1 MPVRKV
7 GPDSYQWGTSGK
19 VYTGKDAKAKAE
31 RQGRAIYASGYREA
45 EDTDAE
51 IILMQAIL
59 PDGTVAQTSIDHV
72 DHLHWPQD
80 LLDEKVAK
88 GGAMRGRFE
97 GIEMPVGSGHH
108 CLVWSDP
115 DATEPN
121 AEASRLAGQPVFGT
135 AVVYSVYDSF
145 FEAESYKPPAS
156 AVSNAKR
163 GLALRKEYGRG
174 GLSPSEAKSQGIDSG
189 VTRARKIASGKVSR
203 HDVRRMSAF
212 NRHRKNY
219 RPEKKMPDGGPTAG
233 TIAWLL
239 WGGTSG
245 VNWAKKKS
253 ASMNA
258 ESEERQGDYMVPA
271 DIHRILE
278 SAVHLQQ
285 LQESHDGSYPEWW
298 KSKLSVVASQLDNLT
313 DVLDY
318 KVDHP
323 EEFDAE
329 DYNSF
334 TEEIQSLIDKY
345 GVLQSYYTTFGDNI
359 MDVSFSFQPHD
370 PYFDQVDFD
379 AEVQMKRDWLPE
391 IYFFDQTKDQM
402 DIGVEYEGKRYAG
415 VLAEHHLDDES
426 FDAEKPKN
434 SRISPYAALAYLKSS
449 PDACVWLLDWS
460 TEPYAWNGDVPSFD
474 YPVEDPDELEYMI
487 IEGVFEGPDAP
498 DIATDKY
505 YRAENWGG
513 DPEGPLAKA
522 LARAR
527 EKLSR
532 SRKPLRITSLPH
544 PDQKTLK
551 DFESDNWKLLPRDRM
566 GRWRKPVDSESINR
580 LTESLSSDVPSISEL
595 LTMYGGD
602 TPTNRFRLYQDLQTL
617 SLAQMDAALPDDSIV
632 EFDEADLS
640 WMTPEEYYQ
649 YVLEE
654 PLNLSDDIE
663 DDTETVEFQ
672 DRLVRYTAM
681 TMTPTEVD
689 ALLEQNLKDVVADL
703 FAPDSED
710 TEAEIAFLLAVK
722 RYQGFS
728 DRYAAE

>member
-7 GPDSYQWGTSGK
+7 GPNSYQWGTSGK

-45 EDTDAE
+45 E
-51 IILMQAIL
+51 
-59 PDGTVAQTSIDHV
+59 
-72 DHLHWPQD
+72 
-80 LLDEKVAK
+80 
-88 GGAMRGRFE
+88 
-97 GIEMPVGSGHH
+97 
-108 CLVWSDP
+108 
-115 DATEPN
+115 
-121 AEASRLAGQPVFGT
+121 
-135 AVVYSVYDSF
+135 
-145 FEAESYKPPAS
+145 SYKPPAS
-156 AVSNAKR
+156 AVANAKR

-219 RPEKKMPDGGPTAG
+219 RPDKKMPDGGPTAG

-258 ESEERQGDYMVPA
+258 ESEEHQGDYMVPA

-329 DYNSF
+329 DYAYFTNASIAEKIVQDVYGDDWWVYRGQGDPDDPDNWNYVNSGAEGLYLGVNEFVSMLSGANFDATPISNLTDDQKDEIRTWFFGINDDMRSAEDYNSF

-345 GVLQSYYTTFGDNI
+345 GVLQHYETSYYDNL
-359 MDVSFSFQPHD
+359 MDVSFSFRPHD

-415 VLAEHHLDDES
+415 VLAEH
-426 FDAEKPKN
+426 
-434 SRISPYAALAYLKSS
+434 
-449 PDACVWLLDWS
+449 
-460 TEPYAWNGDVPSFD
+460 D
-474 YPVEDPDELEYMI
+474 YNE
-487 IEGVFEGPDAP
+487 
-498 DIATDKY
+498 
-505 YRAENWGG
+505 AENWGG

-527 EKLSR
+527 EKLSQP
-532 SRKPLRITSLPH
+532 RKPLRITSLPH

-663 DDTETVEFQ
+663 DDTQTVEFQ

-689 ALLEQNLKDVVADL
+689 DLLEQNFKDVVADL

-722 RYQGFS
+722 RYQEFS

>member
-7 GPDSYQWGTSGK
+7 GPNSYQWGTSGK
-19 VYTGKDAKAKAE
+19 VYTGRDAKAKAE

-45 EDTDAE
+45 E
-51 IILMQAIL
+51 
-59 PDGTVAQTSIDHV
+59 
-72 DHLHWPQD
+72 
-80 LLDEKVAK
+80 
-88 GGAMRGRFE
+88 
-97 GIEMPVGSGHH
+97 
-108 CLVWSDP
+108 
-115 DATEPN
+115 
-121 AEASRLAGQPVFGT
+121 
-135 AVVYSVYDSF
+135 
-145 FEAESYKPPAS
+145 SYKPPAS
-156 AVSNAKR
+156 AVANAKR

-219 RPEKKMPDGGPTAG
+219 RPDKKMPDGGPTAG

-258 ESEERQGDYMVPA
+258 EESVGDICPVCDEEIEEVAICSGCDTRACIPCRDSGDWSYDERLVSNDNSG
-271 DIHRILE
+271 DICGSCITKNAERITVDDVFKIIDEPTDSKVCDQCGVGGKWSWHPSAPQFGIMCYPCHAKYNSMQMGAPRYE
-278 SAVHLQQ
+278 S
-285 LQESHDGSYPEWW
+285 
-298 KSKLSVVASQLDNLT
+298 N
-313 DVLDY
+313 
-318 KVDHP
+318 
-323 EEFDAE
+323 AE

-334 TEEIQSLIDKY
+334 TDEMDSLIEKY
-345 GVLQSYYTTFGDNI
+345 GVLQHYETSYYDNL
-359 MDVSFSFQPHD
+359 MEVSFSFRPHD
-370 PYFDQVDFD
+370 PYFDDVDFD
-379 AEVQMKRDWLPE
+379 
-391 IYFFDQTKDQM
+391 
-402 DIGVEYEGKRYAG
+402 
-415 VLAEHHLDDES
+415 
-426 FDAEKPKN
+426 
-434 SRISPYAALAYLKSS
+434 
-449 PDACVWLLDWS
+449 
-460 TEPYAWNGDVPSFD
+460 
-474 YPVEDPDELEYMI
+474 
-487 IEGVFEGPDAP
+487 
-498 DIATDKY
+498 
-505 YRAENWGG
+505 AENWGG

-527 EKLSR
+527 EKLSQP
-532 SRKPLRITSLPH
+532 RKPLRITSLPH

-617 SLAQMDAALPDDSIV
+617 SIAQMDAALPDDSIV
-632 EFDEADLS
+632 EFDETDLS

-663 DDTETVEFQ
+663 DDTQTVEFQ

-689 ALLEQNLKDVVADL
+689 DLLEQNFKDVVADL

-722 RYQGFS
+722 RYQEFS

>member
-7 GPDSYQWGTSGK
+7 GPNSYQWGTSGK

-31 RQGRAIYASGYREA
+31 RQGRAIYASGYR
-45 EDTDAE
+45 
-51 IILMQAIL
+51 
-59 PDGTVAQTSIDHV
+59 
-72 DHLHWPQD
+72 
-80 LLDEKVAK
+80 
-88 GGAMRGRFE
+88 
-97 GIEMPVGSGHH
+97 
-108 CLVWSDP
+108 
-115 DATEPN
+115 
-121 AEASRLAGQPVFGT
+121 
-135 AVVYSVYDSF
+135 
-145 FEAESYKPPAS
+145 EAESYKPPAS

-258 ESEERQGDYMVPA
+258 ESEEHQDEWHIVEVCDEGAICQDCTK
-271 DIHRILE
+271 DLE
-278 SAVHLQQ
+278 GERGFDWVIDDRYGGMGHLRC
-285 LQESHDGSYPEWW
+285 SDCH
-298 KSKLSVVASQLDNLT
+298 
-313 DVLDY
+313 
-318 KVDHP
+318 

-345 GVLQSYYTTFGDNI
+345 GVLQHYETSYYDNL
-359 MDVSFSFQPHD
+359 MEVSFSFQPHD

-379 AEVQMKRDWLPE
+379 AEKIGSRSKRKHYLTVADLKKALKKAKDTDRIAAGDIYDEDTIYTPMKR
-391 IYFFDQTKDQM
+391 IYRDRIDNNDYLIIVSDDGAGGLYWDKDTE
-402 DIGVEYEGKRYAG
+402 D
-415 VLAEHHLDDES
+415 LWNAE
-426 FDAEKPKN
+426 
-434 SRISPYAALAYLKSS
+434 
-449 PDACVWLLDWS
+449 DWS
-460 TEPYAWNGDVPSFD
+460 
-474 YPVEDPDELEYMI
+474 
-487 IEGVFEGPDAP
+487 
-498 DIATDKY
+498 
-505 YRAENWGG
+505 G
-513 DPEGPLAKA
+513 DPEGHLAKA

-527 EKLSR
+527 EKLSQP
-532 SRKPLRITSLPH
+532 RKPLRITSLPH

-617 SLAQMDAALPDDSIV
+617 SIAQMDAALPDDSIV

-663 DDTETVEFQ
+663 DDTQTVEFQ

-689 ALLEQNLKDVVADL
+689 DLLERNLKDVVADL

-722 RYQGFS
+722 RYQEFS
-728 DRYAAE
+728 DRYSAE

>member
-7 GPDSYQWGTSGK
+7 GPNSYQWGTSGK

-31 RQGRAIYASGYREA
+31 RQGRAAYASGYR
-45 EDTDAE
+45 
-51 IILMQAIL
+51 
-59 PDGTVAQTSIDHV
+59 
-72 DHLHWPQD
+72 
-80 LLDEKVAK
+80 
-88 GGAMRGRFE
+88 
-97 GIEMPVGSGHH
+97 
-108 CLVWSDP
+108 
-115 DATEPN
+115 
-121 AEASRLAGQPVFGT
+121 
-135 AVVYSVYDSF
+135 
-145 FEAESYKPPAS
+145 EAESYKPPAS
-156 AVSNAKR
+156 AVANAKR

-258 ESEERQGDYMVPA
+258 ESEEHQGDYMVPA

-334 TEEIQSLIDKY
+334 TEEMDSLIDKY
-345 GVLQSYYTTFGDNI
+345 GVLQHYETSYYDNL
-359 MDVSFSFQPHD
+359 MDVSFSFRPHD

-379 AEVQMKRDWLPE
+379 AE
-391 IYFFDQTKDQM
+391 
-402 DIGVEYEGKRYAG
+402 
-415 VLAEHHLDDES
+415 
-426 FDAEKPKN
+426 KPKN
-434 SRISPYAALAYLKSS
+434 SRISPSAALAYLKST

-460 TEPYAWNGDVPSFD
+460 TENYGDAGNPSYD
-474 YPVEDPDELEYMI
+474 YPVEDPDELELMI
-487 IEGVFEGPDAP
+487 IEGVFEGSDAP

-505 YRAENWGG
+505 YQAENWGG

-527 EKLSR
+527 EKLSQP
-532 SRKPLRITSLPH
+532 RKPLRITSLPH

-617 SLAQMDAALPDDSIV
+617 SIAQMDAALPDDSIV

-663 DDTETVEFQ
+663 DDTQTVEFQ

-689 ALLEQNLKDVVADL
+689 DLLEQNFKDVVADL

-722 RYQGFS
+722 RYQEFS

>member
-7 GPDSYQWGTSGK
+7 GPNSYQWGNSGK

-45 EDTDAE
+45 EGRYRVAAGQGGYSYTPLE
-51 IILMQAIL
+51 EPCPSCGVNEENVLMIYRD
-59 PDGTVAQTSIDHV
+59 DGTVEKACKRGDCDMQVVLSK
-72 DHLHWPQD
+72 PRPRSG
-80 LLDEKVAK
+80 LLNKVK
-88 GGAMRGRFE
+88 NLF
-97 GIEMPVGSGHH
+97 S
-108 CLVWSDP
+108 
-115 DATEPN
+115 
-121 AEASRLAGQPVFGT
+121 
-135 AVVYSVYDSF
+135 
-145 FEAESYKPPAS
+145 AESYKPPAS
-156 AVSNAKR
+156 AVANAKR

-219 RPEKKMPDGGPTAG
+219 RPDKKMPDGGPTAG

-258 ESEERQGDYMVPA
+258 ESEEHQGDYMVPA

-285 LQESHDGSYPEWW
+285 LQESHEGSYPEWW

-345 GVLQSYYTTFGDNI
+345 GVLQHYETMYYDNL
-359 MDVSFSFQPHD
+359 MEVSFSFRPHD
-370 PYFDQVDFD
+370 PYFDDVDFD

-402 DIGVEYEGKRYAG
+402 DIGVEYQGKRYAG

-434 SRISPYAALAYLKSS
+434 SRISPSAALAYLKSS

-460 TEPYAWNGDVPSFD
+460 TENYGDAGNPSYD
-474 YPVEDPDELEYMI
+474 YPVEDPDEFELMI
-487 IEGVFEGPDAP
+487 YEGVFEGPDAP

-527 EKLSR
+527 EKLSQP
-532 SRKPLRITSLPH
+532 RKPLRITSLPH

-617 SLAQMDAALPDDSIV
+617 SIAQMDAALPDDSIV

-663 DDTETVEFQ
+663 DDTQTVEFQ

-689 ALLEQNLKDVVADL
+689 DLLEQNFKDVVADL

-722 RYQGFS
+722 RYQEFS

>member
-7 GPDSYQWGTSGK
+7 GPNSYQWGTSGK

-31 RQGRAIYASGYREA
+31 RQGRAIYASGYR
-45 EDTDAE
+45 
-51 IILMQAIL
+51 
-59 PDGTVAQTSIDHV
+59 
-72 DHLHWPQD
+72 
-80 LLDEKVAK
+80 
-88 GGAMRGRFE
+88 
-97 GIEMPVGSGHH
+97 
-108 CLVWSDP
+108 
-115 DATEPN
+115 
-121 AEASRLAGQPVFGT
+121 
-135 AVVYSVYDSF
+135 
-145 FEAESYKPPAS
+145 EAESYKPPAS

-258 ESEERQGDYMVPA
+258 ESEERYGKDYMVPA

-334 TEEIQSLIDKY
+334 TEEMDSLIDKY
-345 GVLQSYYTTFGDNI
+345 GVLQHYETSYSDNL

-379 AEVQMKRDWLPE
+379 AEKIGSRSKRKHYLTVADLKKALKKAKDTDRIAAGDIYDEDTIYTPMKR
-391 IYFFDQTKDQM
+391 IYRDRIDNNDYLIIVSDDGAGGLYWDKDTE
-402 DIGVEYEGKRYAG
+402 D
-415 VLAEHHLDDES
+415 LWNAE
-426 FDAEKPKN
+426 
-434 SRISPYAALAYLKSS
+434 
-449 PDACVWLLDWS
+449 DWS
-460 TEPYAWNGDVPSFD
+460 
-474 YPVEDPDELEYMI
+474 
-487 IEGVFEGPDAP
+487 
-498 DIATDKY
+498 
-505 YRAENWGG
+505 G

-527 EKLSR
+527 EKLSQP
-532 SRKPLRITSLPH
+532 RKPLRITSLPH

-617 SLAQMDAALPDDSIV
+617 SIAQMDAALPDDSIV

-663 DDTETVEFQ
+663 DDTQTVEFQ

-689 ALLEQNLKDVVADL
+689 DLLERNLKDVVADL

-722 RYQGFS
+722 RYQEFS

>member
-7 GPDSYQWGTSGK
+7 GPNSYQWGNSGK

-45 EDTDAE
+45 E
-51 IILMQAIL
+51 
-59 PDGTVAQTSIDHV
+59 
-72 DHLHWPQD
+72 
-80 LLDEKVAK
+80 
-88 GGAMRGRFE
+88 
-97 GIEMPVGSGHH
+97 
-108 CLVWSDP
+108 
-115 DATEPN
+115 
-121 AEASRLAGQPVFGT
+121 
-135 AVVYSVYDSF
+135 
-145 FEAESYKPPAS
+145 SYKPPAS
-156 AVSNAKR
+156 AVANAKR

-258 ESEERQGDYMVPA
+258 ESEEHQGDYMVPA

-329 DYNSF
+329 DYAYFTNASIAEKIVQDVYGDDWWVYRGKGDPDDPDNWNYVNSGAEGLYLGVNEFVSMLSGANFDATPISNLTDDQKDEIRTWFFGINDDMRSAEDYNSF
-334 TEEIQSLIDKY
+334 TDELQSLIDKY

-359 MDVSFSFQPHD
+359 MDVSFSFRPHD
-370 PYFDQVDFD
+370 PYFDDVDFD
-379 AEVQMKRDWLPE
+379 AE
-391 IYFFDQTKDQM
+391 
-402 DIGVEYEGKRYAG
+402 
-415 VLAEHHLDDES
+415 S
-426 FDAEKPKN
+426 PKN
-434 SRISPYAALAYLKSS
+434 SRISPSAALSYLKSS

-460 TEPYAWNGDVPSFD
+460 TENYGDAGNPSYD
-474 YPVEDPDELEYMI
+474 YPVEDPDELELMI

-527 EKLSR
+527 EKLSQP
-532 SRKPLRITSLPH
+532 RKPLRITSLPH

-663 DDTETVEFQ
+663 DDTQTVEFQ

-689 ALLEQNLKDVVADL
+689 DLLEQNFKDVVADL

-722 RYQGFS
+722 RYQEFS

>member
-7 GPDSYQWGTSGK
+7 GPNSYQWGTSGK

-45 EDTDAE
+45 E
-51 IILMQAIL
+51 
-59 PDGTVAQTSIDHV
+59 
-72 DHLHWPQD
+72 
-80 LLDEKVAK
+80 
-88 GGAMRGRFE
+88 
-97 GIEMPVGSGHH
+97 
-108 CLVWSDP
+108 
-115 DATEPN
+115 
-121 AEASRLAGQPVFGT
+121 
-135 AVVYSVYDSF
+135 
-145 FEAESYKPPAS
+145 SYKPPAS
-156 AVSNAKR
+156 AVANAKR

-219 RPEKKMPDGGPTAG
+219 RPDKKMPDGGPTAG

-258 ESEERQGDYMVPA
+258 ESEEHQGDYMVPA

-329 DYNSF
+329 DYAYSTNASIAEKIVQDVYGDDWWVYRGKGDPDDPDNWNYVNSGAEGLYLGVNEFVSMLSGANFDATPISNLTDDQKDEIRTWFFGINDDMRSAEDYNSF

-345 GVLQSYYTTFGDNI
+345 GVLQHYETSYYDNL
-359 MDVSFSFQPHD
+359 MDVSFSFRPHD

-415 VLAEHHLDDES
+415 VLAEH
-426 FDAEKPKN
+426 
-434 SRISPYAALAYLKSS
+434 
-449 PDACVWLLDWS
+449 
-460 TEPYAWNGDVPSFD
+460 D
-474 YPVEDPDELEYMI
+474 YNE
-487 IEGVFEGPDAP
+487 
-498 DIATDKY
+498 
-505 YRAENWGG
+505 AENWGG

-527 EKLSR
+527 EKLSQP
-532 SRKPLRITSLPH
+532 RKPLRITSLPH

-663 DDTETVEFQ
+663 DDTQTVEFQ

-689 ALLEQNLKDVVADL
+689 DLLEQNFKDVVADL

-722 RYQGFS
+722 RYQEFS

>member
-7 GPDSYQWGTSGK
+7 GPNSYQWGTSGK

-31 RQGRAIYASGYREA
+31 RQGRAIYASGYR
-45 EDTDAE
+45 
-51 IILMQAIL
+51 
-59 PDGTVAQTSIDHV
+59 
-72 DHLHWPQD
+72 
-80 LLDEKVAK
+80 
-88 GGAMRGRFE
+88 
-97 GIEMPVGSGHH
+97 
-108 CLVWSDP
+108 
-115 DATEPN
+115 
-121 AEASRLAGQPVFGT
+121 
-135 AVVYSVYDSF
+135 
-145 FEAESYKPPAS
+145 EAESYKPPAS

-258 ESEERQGDYMVPA
+258 ESEEHQDEWHIVEVCDEGAICQDCTK
-271 DIHRILE
+271 DLE
-278 SAVHLQQ
+278 GERGFDWVIDDRYGGMGHLRC
-285 LQESHDGSYPEWW
+285 SDCH
-298 KSKLSVVASQLDNLT
+298 
-313 DVLDY
+313 
-318 KVDHP
+318 

-345 GVLQSYYTTFGDNI
+345 GVLQHYETSYYDNL
-359 MDVSFSFQPHD
+359 MEVSFSFQPHD

-379 AEVQMKRDWLPE
+379 AEKIGSRSKRKHYLTVADLKKALKKAKDTDRIAAGDIYDEDTIYTPMKR
-391 IYFFDQTKDQM
+391 IYRDRIDNNDYLIIVSDDGAGGLYWDKDTE
-402 DIGVEYEGKRYAG
+402 D
-415 VLAEHHLDDES
+415 LWNAE
-426 FDAEKPKN
+426 
-434 SRISPYAALAYLKSS
+434 
-449 PDACVWLLDWS
+449 DWS
-460 TEPYAWNGDVPSFD
+460 
-474 YPVEDPDELEYMI
+474 
-487 IEGVFEGPDAP
+487 
-498 DIATDKY
+498 
-505 YRAENWGG
+505 G

-527 EKLSR
+527 EKLSQP
-532 SRKPLRITSLPH
+532 RKPLRITSLPH

-617 SLAQMDAALPDDSIV
+617 SIAQMDAALPDDSIV

-654 PLNLSDDIE
+654 PLNISDDIE
-663 DDTETVEFQ
+663 DDTQTVEFQ

-689 ALLEQNLKDVVADL
+689 DLLERNLKDVVADL

-722 RYQGFS
+722 RYQEFS
-728 DRYAAE
+728 DRYSAE

>member
-7 GPDSYQWGTSGK
+7 GPNSYQWGTSGK

-31 RQGRAIYASGYREA
+31 RQGKAIYASGYR
-45 EDTDAE
+45 
-51 IILMQAIL
+51 
-59 PDGTVAQTSIDHV
+59 
-72 DHLHWPQD
+72 
-80 LLDEKVAK
+80 
-88 GGAMRGRFE
+88 
-97 GIEMPVGSGHH
+97 
-108 CLVWSDP
+108 
-115 DATEPN
+115 
-121 AEASRLAGQPVFGT
+121 
-135 AVVYSVYDSF
+135 
-145 FEAESYKPPAS
+145 EAESYKPPAS
-156 AVSNAKR
+156 AVANAKR

-258 ESEERQGDYMVPA
+258 ESITGDPWDEGSIA
-271 DIHRILE
+271 DEVYELFKSRGKIKTWNYTM
-278 SAVHLQQ
+278 
-285 LQESHDGSYPEWW
+285 DGDRNLVFEITLDPHQTE
-298 KSKLSVVASQLDNLT
+298 LSDFA
-313 DVLDY
+313 
-318 KVDHP
+318 
-323 EEFDAE
+323 AE

-334 TEEIQSLIDKY
+334 TEEIESLIDKY
-345 GVLQSYYTTFGDNI
+345 GTLQSYETSYYDNL
-359 MDVSFSFQPHD
+359 MDVSFAFRPHN
-370 PYFDQVDFD
+370 PYFDDVDFD
-379 AEVQMKRDWLPE
+379 AEQTMECPPATQDVAINTRNRNATIKNFGYGPLNVEEPGDFWKDIAKQWNTTEEAAKKSTCGNCVAFDRSPRMQDCMPGETSDGEGVLGYCWMHHFKCHSARTCDTWAKGGPITTDKVSEGWQERAFAKPSDKPAAKGQSSGVKAAEVIMKRDWLPE
-391 IYFFDQTKDQM
+391 IYFFDQTKNQM

-415 VLAEHHLDDES
+415 VLAEH
-426 FDAEKPKN
+426 
-434 SRISPYAALAYLKSS
+434 
-449 PDACVWLLDWS
+449 
-460 TEPYAWNGDVPSFD
+460 D
-474 YPVEDPDELEYMI
+474 YNE
-487 IEGVFEGPDAP
+487 
-498 DIATDKY
+498 
-505 YRAENWGG
+505 AENWGG

-527 EKLSR
+527 EKLSQPK
-532 SRKPLRITSLPH
+532 KPLRITSLPH
-544 PDQKTLK
+544 RDQKTLK

-566 GRWRKPVDSESINR
+566 GRWRKPVDSASINR

-640 WMTPEEYYQ
+640 WMTPEEYYE
-649 YVLEE
+649 YILEE

-689 ALLEQNLKDVVADL
+689 SLLEQNFKDVVADL

-722 RYQGFS
+722 RYQEFS

>member
-7 GPDSYQWGTSGK
+7 GPNSYQWGKSGK

-45 EDTDAE
+45 E
-51 IILMQAIL
+51 
-59 PDGTVAQTSIDHV
+59 
-72 DHLHWPQD
+72 
-80 LLDEKVAK
+80 
-88 GGAMRGRFE
+88 
-97 GIEMPVGSGHH
+97 
-108 CLVWSDP
+108 
-115 DATEPN
+115 
-121 AEASRLAGQPVFGT
+121 
-135 AVVYSVYDSF
+135 
-145 FEAESYKPPAS
+145 SYKPPAS
-156 AVSNAKR
+156 AVANAKR

-219 RPEKKMPDGGPTAG
+219 RPDKKMPDGGPTAG

-258 ESEERQGDYMVPA
+258 ESEEHQGDYMVPA

-329 DYNSF
+329 DYAYFTNASIAEKIVQDVYGDDWWVYRGKGDPDDPDNWNYVNSGAEGLYLGVNEFVSMLSGANFDATPISNLTDDQKDEIRTWFFGINDDMRSAEDYNSF

-345 GVLQSYYTTFGDNI
+345 GVLQHYETSYYDNL
-359 MDVSFSFQPHD
+359 MDVSFSFRPHD

-415 VLAEHHLDDES
+415 VLAEH
-426 FDAEKPKN
+426 
-434 SRISPYAALAYLKSS
+434 
-449 PDACVWLLDWS
+449 
-460 TEPYAWNGDVPSFD
+460 D
-474 YPVEDPDELEYMI
+474 YNE
-487 IEGVFEGPDAP
+487 
-498 DIATDKY
+498 
-505 YRAENWGG
+505 AENWGG

-527 EKLSR
+527 EKLSQP
-532 SRKPLRITSLPH
+532 RKPLRITSLPH

-617 SLAQMDAALPDDSIV
+617 SIAQMDAALPDDSIV

-663 DDTETVEFQ
+663 DDTQTVEFQ

-689 ALLEQNLKDVVADL
+689 DLLEQNFKDVVADL

-722 RYQGFS
+722 RYQEFS

>member
-7 GPDSYQWGTSGK
+7 GPNSYQWGTSGK

-45 EDTDAE
+45 E
-51 IILMQAIL
+51 
-59 PDGTVAQTSIDHV
+59 
-72 DHLHWPQD
+72 
-80 LLDEKVAK
+80 
-88 GGAMRGRFE
+88 
-97 GIEMPVGSGHH
+97 
-108 CLVWSDP
+108 
-115 DATEPN
+115 
-121 AEASRLAGQPVFGT
+121 
-135 AVVYSVYDSF
+135 
-145 FEAESYKPPAS
+145 SYKPPAS
-156 AVSNAKR
+156 AVANAKR

-219 RPEKKMPDGGPTAG
+219 RPDKKMPDGGPTAG

-258 ESEERQGDYMVPA
+258 ESEEHQGDYMVPA

-329 DYNSF
+329 DYAYFTNASIAEKIVQDVYGDDWWVYRGKGDPDDPDNWNYVNSGAEGLYLGVNEFVSMLSGANFDATPISNLTDDQKDEIRTWFFGINDDMRSAEDYNSF

-345 GVLQSYYTTFGDNI
+345 GVLQHYETSYYDNL
-359 MDVSFSFQPHD
+359 MDVSFSFRPHD

-415 VLAEHHLDDES
+415 VLAEH
-426 FDAEKPKN
+426 
-434 SRISPYAALAYLKSS
+434 
-449 PDACVWLLDWS
+449 
-460 TEPYAWNGDVPSFD
+460 D
-474 YPVEDPDELEYMI
+474 YNE
-487 IEGVFEGPDAP
+487 
-498 DIATDKY
+498 
-505 YRAENWGG
+505 AENWGG

-527 EKLSR
+527 EKLSQP
-532 SRKPLRITSLPH
+532 RKPLRITSLPH

-663 DDTETVEFQ
+663 DDTQTVEFQ

-689 ALLEQNLKDVVADL
+689 DLLEQNFKDVVADL

-722 RYQGFS
+722 RYQEFS

>member
-7 GPDSYQWGTSGK
+7 GPDSYQWGNSGK

-45 EDTDAE
+45 E
-51 IILMQAIL
+51 
-59 PDGTVAQTSIDHV
+59 
-72 DHLHWPQD
+72 
-80 LLDEKVAK
+80 
-88 GGAMRGRFE
+88 
-97 GIEMPVGSGHH
+97 
-108 CLVWSDP
+108 
-115 DATEPN
+115 
-121 AEASRLAGQPVFGT
+121 
-135 AVVYSVYDSF
+135 
-145 FEAESYKPPAS
+145 SYKPPAS
-156 AVSNAKR
+156 AVANAKR

-258 ESEERQGDYMVPA
+258 ESEERCQMPVGASWENKKCGKRLRSNRFIEPRWSNEYGVMMCSDCVSDQSYAKGLGEWVDKYPNRRHDAESEERRGDYMVPA

-334 TEEIQSLIDKY
+334 TEDLDSLIDKY
-345 GVLQSYYTTFGDNI
+345 GVLQSYETSYYDNL
-359 MDVSFSFQPHD
+359 MEVSFSFQPHD

-379 AEVQMKRDWLPE
+379 
-391 IYFFDQTKDQM
+391 
-402 DIGVEYEGKRYAG
+402 
-415 VLAEHHLDDES
+415 
-426 FDAEKPKN
+426 
-434 SRISPYAALAYLKSS
+434 
-449 PDACVWLLDWS
+449 
-460 TEPYAWNGDVPSFD
+460 
-474 YPVEDPDELEYMI
+474 
-487 IEGVFEGPDAP
+487 
-498 DIATDKY
+498 
-505 YRAENWGG
+505 AENWGG

-527 EKLSR
+527 EKLSQP
-532 SRKPLRITSLPH
+532 RKPLRITSLPH

-617 SLAQMDAALPDDSIV
+617 SIAQMDAALPDDSIV
-632 EFDEADLS
+632 EFDETDLS

-663 DDTETVEFQ
+663 DDTQTVEFQ

-689 ALLEQNLKDVVADL
+689 DLLEQNLKDVVADL

-722 RYQGFS
+722 RYQDFS
-728 DRYAAE
+728 DRYAAESDKKLADLTDEEFREIVYHFRQGGDDCQDNVEEALEGTDWLHSRIDYFDDQGVDFLGRFYDRAFDVVAKLGNTKKDPRLHNRKSLQKHLDHVLGVRTFKSLNREYRNWSAE

>member
-7 GPDSYQWGTSGK
+7 GPNSYQWGTSGK
-19 VYTGKDAKAKAE
+19 VYTGKNAKAKAE

-45 EDTDAE
+45 EGRYRVGVGQGGYSYTPLE
-51 IILMQAIL
+51 ESCPSCGVNEENVLMIYRD
-59 PDGTVAQTSIDHV
+59 DGTVEKACKRGDCDMQVVLSK
-72 DHLHWPQD
+72 PRPRSG
-80 LLDEKVAK
+80 LLNKVK
-88 GGAMRGRFE
+88 NLF
-97 GIEMPVGSGHH
+97 S
-108 CLVWSDP
+108 
-115 DATEPN
+115 
-121 AEASRLAGQPVFGT
+121 
-135 AVVYSVYDSF
+135 
-145 FEAESYKPPAS
+145 AESYKPPAS
-156 AVSNAKR
+156 AVANAKR

-258 ESEERQGDYMVPA
+258 ESEEHRGDYMVPA

-285 LQESHDGSYPEWW
+285 LQESHEGSYPEWW

-345 GVLQSYYTTFGDNI
+345 GVLQHYETSYYDNL

-370 PYFDQVDFD
+370 PYFDDVDFD

-415 VLAEHHLDDES
+415 VLAEH
-426 FDAEKPKN
+426 
-434 SRISPYAALAYLKSS
+434 
-449 PDACVWLLDWS
+449 
-460 TEPYAWNGDVPSFD
+460 D
-474 YPVEDPDELEYMI
+474 YNE
-487 IEGVFEGPDAP
+487 
-498 DIATDKY
+498 
-505 YRAENWGG
+505 AENWGG

-527 EKLSR
+527 EKLSQP
-532 SRKPLRITSLPH
+532 RKPLRITSLPH

-617 SLAQMDAALPDDSIV
+617 SIAQMDAALPDDSIV

-663 DDTETVEFQ
+663 DDTQTVEFQ

-689 ALLEQNLKDVVADL
+689 DLLEQNFKDVVADL

-722 RYQGFS
+722 RYQEFS

>member
-7 GPDSYQWGTSGK
+7 GPNSYQWGTSGK

-45 EDTDAE
+45 E
-51 IILMQAIL
+51 
-59 PDGTVAQTSIDHV
+59 
-72 DHLHWPQD
+72 
-80 LLDEKVAK
+80 
-88 GGAMRGRFE
+88 
-97 GIEMPVGSGHH
+97 
-108 CLVWSDP
+108 
-115 DATEPN
+115 
-121 AEASRLAGQPVFGT
+121 
-135 AVVYSVYDSF
+135 
-145 FEAESYKPPAS
+145 SYKPLAS

-258 ESEERQGDYMVPA
+258 ESEEHQDEWHIVEVCDEGAICQDCTK
-271 DIHRILE
+271 DLE
-278 SAVHLQQ
+278 GERGFDWVIDDRYGGMGHLRC
-285 LQESHDGSYPEWW
+285 SDCH
-298 KSKLSVVASQLDNLT
+298 
-313 DVLDY
+313 
-318 KVDHP
+318 

-345 GVLQSYYTTFGDNI
+345 GVLQHYETSYYDNL
-359 MDVSFSFQPHD
+359 MEVSFSFQPHD

-379 AEVQMKRDWLPE
+379 AEKIGSRSKRKHYLTVADLKKALKKAKDTDRIAAGDIYDEDTIYTPMKR
-391 IYFFDQTKDQM
+391 IYRDRIDNNDYLIIVSDDGAGGLYWDKDTE
-402 DIGVEYEGKRYAG
+402 D
-415 VLAEHHLDDES
+415 LWNAE
-426 FDAEKPKN
+426 
-434 SRISPYAALAYLKSS
+434 
-449 PDACVWLLDWS
+449 DWS
-460 TEPYAWNGDVPSFD
+460 
-474 YPVEDPDELEYMI
+474 
-487 IEGVFEGPDAP
+487 
-498 DIATDKY
+498 
-505 YRAENWGG
+505 G
-513 DPEGPLAKA
+513 DPEGHLAKA

-527 EKLSR
+527 EKLSQP
-532 SRKPLRITSLPH
+532 RKPLRITSLPH

-617 SLAQMDAALPDDSIV
+617 SIAQMDAALPDDSIV

-654 PLNLSDDIE
+654 PLNISDDIE
-663 DDTETVEFQ
+663 DDTQTVEFQ

-689 ALLEQNLKDVVADL
+689 DLLERNLKDVVADL

-722 RYQGFS
+722 RYQEFS
-728 DRYAAE
+728 DRYSAE

>member
-7 GPDSYQWGTSGK
+7 GPNSYQWGTSGK

-31 RQGRAIYASGYREA
+31 RQGRAIYASGYR
-45 EDTDAE
+45 
-51 IILMQAIL
+51 
-59 PDGTVAQTSIDHV
+59 
-72 DHLHWPQD
+72 
-80 LLDEKVAK
+80 
-88 GGAMRGRFE
+88 
-97 GIEMPVGSGHH
+97 
-108 CLVWSDP
+108 
-115 DATEPN
+115 
-121 AEASRLAGQPVFGT
+121 
-135 AVVYSVYDSF
+135 
-145 FEAESYKPPAS
+145 EAESYKPPAS

-258 ESEERQGDYMVPA
+258 ESEEHQDEWHIVEVCDEGAICQDCTK
-271 DIHRILE
+271 DLE
-278 SAVHLQQ
+278 GERGFDWVIDDRYGGMGHLRC
-285 LQESHDGSYPEWW
+285 SDCH
-298 KSKLSVVASQLDNLT
+298 
-313 DVLDY
+313 
-318 KVDHP
+318 

-345 GVLQSYYTTFGDNI
+345 GVLQHYETSYYDNL

-379 AEVQMKRDWLPE
+379 AEKIGSRSKRKHYLTVADLKKALKKAKDTDRIAAGDIYDEDTIYTPMKR
-391 IYFFDQTKDQM
+391 IYRDRIDNNDYLIIVSDDGAGGLYWDKDTE
-402 DIGVEYEGKRYAG
+402 D
-415 VLAEHHLDDES
+415 LWNAE
-426 FDAEKPKN
+426 
-434 SRISPYAALAYLKSS
+434 
-449 PDACVWLLDWS
+449 DWS
-460 TEPYAWNGDVPSFD
+460 
-474 YPVEDPDELEYMI
+474 
-487 IEGVFEGPDAP
+487 
-498 DIATDKY
+498 
-505 YRAENWGG
+505 G
-513 DPEGPLAKA
+513 DPEGHLAKA

-527 EKLSR
+527 EKLSQP
-532 SRKPLRITSLPH
+532 RKPLRITSLPH

-617 SLAQMDAALPDDSIV
+617 SIAQMDAALPDDSIV

-663 DDTETVEFQ
+663 DDTQTVEFQ

-689 ALLEQNLKDVVADL
+689 DLLERNLKDVVADL

-722 RYQGFS
+722 RYQEFS
-728 DRYAAE
+728 DRYSAE

>member
-1 MPVRKV
+1 ML
-7 GPDSYQWGTSGK
+7 SG
-19 VYTGKDAKAKAE
+19 AN
-31 RQGRAIYASGYREA
+31 
-45 EDTDAE
+45 
-51 IILMQAIL
+51 
-59 PDGTVAQTSIDHV
+59 
-72 DHLHWPQD
+72 
-80 LLDEKVAK
+80 
-88 GGAMRGRFE
+88 F
-97 GIEMPVGSGHH
+97 
-108 CLVWSDP
+108 
-115 DATEPN
+115 DATPI
-121 AEASRLAGQPVFGT
+121 S
-135 AVVYSVYDSF
+135 
-145 FEAESYKPPAS
+145 
-156 AVSNAKR
+156 
-163 GLALRKEYGRG
+163 
-174 GLSPSEAKSQGIDSG
+174 
-189 VTRARKIASGKVSR
+189 
-203 HDVRRMSAF
+203 
-212 NRHRKNY
+212 
-219 RPEKKMPDGGPTAG
+219 
-233 TIAWLL
+233 
-239 WGGTSG
+239 
-245 VNWAKKKS
+245 
-253 ASMNA
+253 
-258 ESEERQGDYMVPA
+258 
-271 DIHRILE
+271 
-278 SAVHLQQ
+278 
-285 LQESHDGSYPEWW
+285 
-298 KSKLSVVASQLDNLT
+298 NLT
-313 DVLDY
+313 DDQ
-318 KVDHP
+318 KD
-323 EEFDAE
+323 EIRTWFFGINDDMRSAE

-345 GVLQSYYTTFGDNI
+345 GVLQHYETSYYDNL
-359 MDVSFSFQPHD
+359 MDVSFSFRPHD

-415 VLAEHHLDDES
+415 VLAEH
-426 FDAEKPKN
+426 
-434 SRISPYAALAYLKSS
+434 
-449 PDACVWLLDWS
+449 
-460 TEPYAWNGDVPSFD
+460 D
-474 YPVEDPDELEYMI
+474 YNE
-487 IEGVFEGPDAP
+487 
-498 DIATDKY
+498 
-505 YRAENWGG
+505 AENWGG

-527 EKLSR
+527 EKLSQP
-532 SRKPLRITSLPH
+532 RKPLRITSLPH

-617 SLAQMDAALPDDSIV
+617 SIAQMDAALPDDSIV

-663 DDTETVEFQ
+663 DDTQTVEFQ

-689 ALLEQNLKDVVADL
+689 DLLEQNFKDVVADL

-722 RYQGFS
+722 RYQEFS

>member
-7 GPDSYQWGTSGK
+7 GPNSYQWGTSGK

-45 EDTDAE
+45 EGRYRVGVGQGGYSYTPLE
-51 IILMQAIL
+51 EPCPLCGVNEENVLMVYRD
-59 PDGTVAQTSIDHV
+59 DGT
-72 DHLHWPQD
+72 
-80 LLDEKVAK
+80 
-88 GGAMRGRFE
+88 
-97 GIEMPVGSGHH
+97 IEMACTRGDCDMKMVLFKPRPRSG
-108 CLVWSDP
+108 LLGKLKNLFS
-115 DATEPN
+115 
-121 AEASRLAGQPVFGT
+121 
-135 AVVYSVYDSF
+135 
-145 FEAESYKPPAS
+145 AESYKPPAS
-156 AVSNAKR
+156 AVANAKR

-253 ASMNA
+253 AAMNA
-258 ESEERQGDYMVPA
+258 ES
-271 DIHRILE
+271 
-278 SAVHLQQ
+278 
-285 LQESHDGSYPEWW
+285 
-298 KSKLSVVASQLDNLT
+298 
-313 DVLDY
+313 
-318 KVDHP
+318 

-334 TEEIQSLIDKY
+334 TEEMDSLIDKY
-345 GVLQSYYTTFGDNI
+345 GVLQHYETSYYDNL
-359 MDVSFSFQPHD
+359 MDVSFSFRPHD
-370 PYFDQVDFD
+370 PYFDDVDFD
-379 AEVQMKRDWLPE
+379 AE
-391 IYFFDQTKDQM
+391 
-402 DIGVEYEGKRYAG
+402 
-415 VLAEHHLDDES
+415 DES
-426 FDAEKPKN
+426 FEDFKRKMVGDGAVAGDMGYMEALEEYYQEYLDDYAGSNPESFEEFQERTLREDYESFEAEKPKN
-434 SRISPYAALAYLKSS
+434 SRISPSAALAYLKSS

-460 TEPYAWNGDVPSFD
+460 TENYGDAGNPSYD
-474 YPVEDPDELEYMI
+474 YPVEDPDDLELMI

-527 EKLSR
+527 EKLSQP
-532 SRKPLRITSLPH
+532 RKPLRITSLPH

-566 GRWRKPVDSESINR
+566 GRWRKPVDSESIKH

-617 SLAQMDAALPDDSIV
+617 SIAQMDAALPDDSIV

-654 PLNLSDDIE
+654 PLNISDDIE
-663 DDTETVEFQ
+663 DDTQTVEFQ

-689 ALLEQNLKDVVADL
+689 DLLEQNLKDVVADL

-722 RYQGFS
+722 RYQEFS